1 VDTGLGATLR
11 EARNRRRIDLSEV
24 EAATKI
30 RTRYLR
36 AMENEEWDVLPGGP
50 YARGFIRT
58 YATFLGLDGERL
70 ADDYRHDVEAG
81 GSSERAPRAEPTVA
95 APRPPRRRPR
105 VSTGAWTAI
114 VTVGLIAVLVV
125 VGLSSESQESGKSQS
140 ARVRRTRPATEAR
153 ARVKRRIPRTV
164 SVRLQASA
172 EVWVCLLDAAGKK
185 LIDGRVLTAGT
196 REGPFR
202 SASFTV
208 SFGNGEVAMKIDGQ
222 KASIPATA
230 EPVGYAIDSAG
241 KLERLPESQRPTC
254 A

>member
-58 YATFLGLDGERL
+58 YATFLGLDGDRL

-81 GSSERAPRAEPTVA
+81 GGSGRAPRPEPAVA
-95 APRPPRRRPR
+95 APRPSRRGPR

-114 VTVGLIAVLVV
+114 VTVGLIAVLVA
-125 VGLSSESQESGKSQS
+125 VGLSSESKESGKSES
-140 ARVRRTRPATEAR
+140 ARVRRRPATEAR
-153 ARVKRRIPRTV
+153 ARVKHSTPRTV
-164 SVRLQASA
+164 SVRLRASA

-196 REGPFR
+196 REGPFH

-208 SFGNGEVAMKIDGQ
+208 SFGNGEVAMKIDGH
-222 KASIPATA
+222 KASIPVTA
-230 EPVGYAIDSAG
+230 EPVGYSIDSAG
-241 KLERLPESQRPTC
+241 MLERLPESQRPTC